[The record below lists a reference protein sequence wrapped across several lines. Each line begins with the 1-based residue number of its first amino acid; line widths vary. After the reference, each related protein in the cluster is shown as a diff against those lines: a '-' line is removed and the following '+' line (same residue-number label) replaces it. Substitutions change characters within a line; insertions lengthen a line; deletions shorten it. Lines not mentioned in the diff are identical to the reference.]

1 MSDGGYMDRAQQDN
15 APKNRD
21 TARSS
26 NEGRA
31 RLVLALRR
39 AGVTDTRVLTVI
51 EQLPREVFVPAPFRH
66 AAFDDVAL
74 PIGHGQTLSRPAV
87 VGLMT
92 EALHLTPRTKVLE
105 IGTGSGYQTSV
116 LAMLSRRVYTIERHR
131 PLLALAEQRFTQLKL
146 FNITTKAGDGTLGW
160 KEQAPFQ
167 SIIVTAAAADVPPVL
182 ADQLADGGVMIVP
195 VGNDASSQAMLK
207 VVREG
212 KGFTTK
218 EMRAV
223 PFVPLVPADTKKEA
237 V

>member
-1 MSDGGYMDRAQQDN
+1 MN
-15 APKNRD
+15 V
-21 TARSS
+21 
-26 NEGRA
+26 EGKA
-31 RLVLALRR
+31 RLVLALRK
-39 AGVTDTRVLTVI
+39 AGVTDTKVLTAI
-51 EQLPREVFVPAPFRH
+51 EKLPREVFVPAPFRH

-92 EALHLTPRTKVLE
+92 EALNLTSRTKVLE

-116 LAMLSRRVYTIERHR
+116 LALLARRVYTVERHR
-131 PLLALAEQRFTQLKL
+131 PLLALAEQRFNQLKL

-182 ADQLADGGVMIVP
+182 ADQLADGGIMIVP

-207 VVREG
+207 VVRVG
-212 KGFTTK
+212 TGFETK

-223 PFVPLVPADTKKEA
+223 PFVPLVPADTTKEA